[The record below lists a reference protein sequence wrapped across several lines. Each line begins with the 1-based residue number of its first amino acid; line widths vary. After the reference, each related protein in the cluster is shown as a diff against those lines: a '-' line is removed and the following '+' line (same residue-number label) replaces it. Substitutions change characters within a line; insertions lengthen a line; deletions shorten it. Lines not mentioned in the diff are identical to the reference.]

1 MKTNSSRAERMRCL
15 LEDSKD
21 DSSREDQPS
30 WSCPFDLPSTNENE
44 NFLKEDYCCESKKA
58 SPNLRVPRPGGI
70 DESNRA
76 AVEVL
81 NATLSVSSIVR
92 SVNQGSNINAINE
105 WIQAVDEV
113 HVHATSS
120 YQNELPNVEDL
131 MQPWPKEMKDLLNSG
146 EVFLPPSDIDLS
158 LEEYARTLCSLFDI
172 PVKERLID
180 GIRALISLFVEYKD
194 YETGKNITN
203 LDISEWR

>member
-1 MKTNSSRAERMRCL
+1 MN
-15 LEDSKD
+15 
-21 DSSREDQPS
+21 
-30 WSCPFDLPSTNENE
+30 
-44 NFLKEDYCCESKKA
+44 
-58 SPNLRVPRPGGI
+58 
-70 DESNRA
+70 
-76 AVEVL
+76 
-81 NATLSVSSIVR
+81 
-92 SVNQGSNINAINE
+92 
-105 WIQAVDEV
+105 EV

-120 YQNELPNVEDL
+120 HQNELPNVEDL
-131 MQPWPKEMKDLLNSG
+131 MQPWPKEMKDSLNSG